1 MLVRRVRL
9 GAGLVIVGLAVVLAP
24 AAPAFASHDK
34 TNHPK
39 QPKSSGTSTE
49 ERGARL
55 CPAASLLS
63 TAFGFTESSPQARPS
78 FGEGNEECQYAPAN
92 SNSDITE
99 SQVGSVTIYVYPK
112 DTNSVLAQ
120 LAHDDGTTQ
129 QVSGI
134 GKSAFLVADKISGGS
149 DLFVYQSSAPSFS
162 IQGSTASTTQL
173 KTLARAIV
181 GGQ

>member
-1 MLVRRVRL
+1 VRL
-9 GAGLVIVGLAVVLAP
+9 GAGLVIVGLAVALAP

-34 TNHPK
+34 TNHHK
-39 QPKSSGTSTE
+39 KPKSSGTAIAGS
-49 ERGARL
+49 GARL

-63 TAFGFTESSPQARPS
+63 TAFGFTESAPQAQAGY
-78 FGEGNEECQYAPAN
+78 GEGNEECQYAPAN
-92 SNSDITE
+92 SNSDIAE

-112 DTNSVLAQ
+112 YTSSMLAQ

-134 GKSAFLVADKISGGS
+134 GKSAFLAADKISGGS

-162 IQGSTASTTQL
+162 IQGSTASPTEL
-173 KTLARAIV
+173 ETLARAIV